1 MRTSEKPCGPHSE
14 LAKTTEFRMTQCP
27 CGTVH
32 MHVSRAGVTLQLDP
46 SSVAE
51 LVNVATAACRRLDV
65 GELAEGSIVTDP
77 MN

>member
-1 MRTSEKPCGPHSE
+1 MPVRHGPH
-14 LAKTTEFRMTQCP
+14 ARVAC
-27 CGTVH
+27 
-32 MHVSRAGVTLQLDP
+32 GVTLQLDP